1 MRAILRLLQWVLF
14 LVVAFVVVVFM
25 VQNRQEVE
33 VSLWPLPFTKPAPLF
48 GIIVACLLF
57 GFLLGAF
64 SAWLSGGAARR
75 KVRDLARLNAEK
87 AQQIS
92 ELHRDLASHKQ
103 AAPQAKPP
111 SITHAA

>member
-1 MRAILRLLQWVLF
+1 MRAVLRLLQWVLF
-14 LVVAFVVVVFM
+14 LLVAFVVVTFV

-48 GIIVACLLF
+48 GIIIACVLF
-57 GFLLGAF
+57 GFVLGAI
-64 SAWLSGGAARR
+64 SAWLSGGSARKR
-75 KVRDLARLNAEK
+75 ARELARLNAEK

-92 ELHRDLASHKQ
+92 QLHQQIAIQKQ
-103 AAPQAKPP
+103 ASPGPRPP